1 VIVKFDNAFERDIKK
16 LSDQAV
22 KDALADAICKLEEA
36 QSLKSVP
43 EVSTMTGHKS
53 YYLFKMP
60 PYRIGILKVSE
71 DTIILMRFMHRK
83 DIYKKFP

>member
-1 VIVKFDNAFERDIKK
+1 MIVKFDNAFERDIKK

-43 EVSTMTGHKS
+43 EV
-53 YYLFKMP
+53 
-60 PYRIGILKVSE
+60 
-71 DTIILMRFMHRK
+71 
-83 DIYKKFP
+83 